1 MTDWAAIKGNTE
13 EKIKRWS
20 KKSGSAGGVGGGG
33 QYMKCIGKGS
43 GAATWLHTVAYNP
56 SSVAECC
63 P

>member
-33 QYMKCIGKGS
+33 SIYEMYRKREWSGYMDAQSC
-43 GAATWLHTVAYNP
+43 L
-56 SSVAECC
+56 
-63 P
+63 